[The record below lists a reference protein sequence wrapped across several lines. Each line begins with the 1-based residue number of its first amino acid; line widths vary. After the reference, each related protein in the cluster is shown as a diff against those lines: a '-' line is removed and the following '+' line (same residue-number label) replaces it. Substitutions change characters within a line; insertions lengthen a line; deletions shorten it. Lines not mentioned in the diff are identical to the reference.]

1 MLKRN
6 FELRTMARVSLSGQW
21 LTAALV
27 TLIYVLIAG
36 GCGAIPF
43 CRFSSFLSYCS
54 SLSIWL

>member
-43 CRFSSFLSYCS
+43 VGSLLPFL
-54 SLSIWL
+54 L